1 MEGTFFASHGWML
14 TPRLPAA
21 SRMLRGL
28 CLGLALGALGHGS
41 PAGHR
46 RLQEE
51 EIPEF
56 DFDFGP
62 ADRYRQ
68 GVWEIVTGY
77 FYIKGSFLLNAIG
90 DIAYAAREMLAG
102 VCDTNLPTN
111 VIARQDILTLNQ
123 PVFGLNMSFQILAPL
138 GWAHFCAATLSF
150 VGYGPS
156 EGPFDEFEAPPIRPL
171 VQAALA
177 QYTTLDLDQ
186 IDYWAIEV
194 GNVGCR
200 EALVSYGTED
210 APPLLL
216 ERSTMPA
223 RWQGRD
229 EPSPCGGAL
238 SVKWTPSSEVKYPWE
253 DKPCLAAPTPCI
265 CASIRTCR
273 YLPHPS
279 GGKRCM
285 QGWETENDFT
295 RVDCEDCP
303 YQADCPPTCKDAYT
317 PCMCVW
323 WNCTWDVGRS
333 VCETPVAEAAPLSCL
348 LCARQPH
355 CEGLDIEEV
364 QPPAWSL
371 IGDDDV
377 GWFINVTFN
386 RPIMFGPLMQSTEQA
401 IHMSCQSDAEAGLV
415 PPVFIRFDLAAAD
428 VTIPQDTLFLDARKV
443 PNPLRLRYCELKILE
458 GALVDE
464 NWIPMAD
471 SWSSP
476 IYLLGDMVAPTL
488 QTWVPENSAQ
498 NIPLDA
504 QVELKFSET
513 VDLGLL
519 NRTVSLLALGSYGT
533 EGPADE
539 LVASFPAA
547 SPRLRFD
554 AVSLKVN
561 LGGLL
566 KHDAMYSLGL
576 DPDLVQDKAGNS
588 FEGLP
593 IGIYAFRTAPASY
606 DHSGILS
613 SSPVAGVVTLISLL
627 VLFASATA
635 LGLLAWTRSRR
646 ARSGPNKVAPEA
658 EAECQDLS
666 EGHGEED
673 MQDLPAFNGV
683 DTFRDIIE
691 DLRSVHMCTNEKAKQ
706 EDVQAVT
713 FQPQPDDSY
722 YETFHTDE
730 LAGDSTVLEPDLT
743 IVHKARPVSASIQ
756 RRGPEEPFEEE
767 EEPTNAL
774 EVYEYYAFPP
784 PWSAEDLACPPSRPR
799 PVAPPSEPQLLEL
812 RALEDLSPTNSQVPA
827 IRDDPDAVRMDSTS
841 PSMRTTAAPTRR
853 QGKISRM
860 RPASA
865 HQASKAA
872 IKSLHDSLRSARP
885 KPRLRRPQ
893 SAPSQRVQEKLMQSG
908 AIVFRESDKRLPSYS
923 AGNLDAEIRSR
934 PASAA
939 RSRPQSAAQS
949 RLAIG
954 DGGPDPVSPLSR
966 TLKRA
971 SSHQSFALARPSSAV
986 SLGTSL
992 GRLADGDA
1000 QPLPW
1005 DEVASTP
1012 DMVLETAPDGRE
1024 RLRLLGRDEEMPP
1037 LRIIHDHTPSFKP
1050 PLSQLS
1056 ARARSEDENAALQL
1070 GQSASS
1076 PSADARAEEAAGGTT
1091 DPYKDPPPELE
1102 AERPSESEESESEES
1117 QELIRGIGMPW
1128 AWQDGSFLK
1137 HQEQLFKDPNKERI
1151 FQVPKHGK
1159 SGEAPGS
1166 PLARRHRA
1174 LGIRSRSSLA
1184 EDLGS

>member
-415 PPVFIRFDLAAAD
+415 PPVFVRFDLAAAD
-428 VTIPQDTLFLDARKV
+428 VTILQDTLFLDARKV

-519 NRTVSLLALGSYGT
+519 NRTVSLLALGSYDT

-673 MQDLPAFNGV
+673 MRDLPAFNGV

-743 IVHKARPVSASIQ
+743 IVHKARPVSTSIQ

-872 IKSLHDSLRSARP
+872 IKSLHDSFRSARP

-954 DGGPDPVSPLSR
+954 DAGPDPVSPLSR

-1076 PSADARAEEAAGGTT
+1076 PSADARAEE
-1091 DPYKDPPPELE
+1091 DPPPELE

-1174 LGIRSRSSLA
+1174 PGIRSRSSLA

>member
-1 MEGTFFASHGWML
+1 
-14 TPRLPAA
+14 
-21 SRMLRGL
+21 
-28 CLGLALGALGHGS
+28 
-41 PAGHR
+41 
-46 RLQEE
+46 
-51 EIPEF
+51 
-56 DFDFGP
+56 
-62 ADRYRQ
+62 
-68 GVWEIVTGY
+68 
-77 FYIKGSFLLNAIG
+77 
-90 DIAYAAREMLAG
+90 
-102 VCDTNLPTN
+102 
-111 VIARQDILTLNQ
+111 
-123 PVFGLNMSFQILAPL
+123 
-138 GWAHFCAATLSF
+138 
-150 VGYGPS
+150 
-156 EGPFDEFEAPPIRPL
+156 
-171 VQAALA
+171 
-177 QYTTLDLDQ
+177 
-186 IDYWAIEV
+186 
-194 GNVGCR
+194 
-200 EALVSYGTED
+200 
-210 APPLLL
+210 
-216 ERSTMPA
+216 
-223 RWQGRD
+223 
-229 EPSPCGGAL
+229 
-238 SVKWTPSSEVKYPWE
+238 
-253 DKPCLAAPTPCI
+253 
-265 CASIRTCR
+265 
-273 YLPHPS
+273 
-279 GGKRCM
+279 M

-317 PCMCVW
+317 PCMCVL

-333 VCETPVAEAAPLSCL
+333 VCETPSAEAAPLSCL

-355 CEGLDIEEV
+355 CEGLEVEEV
-364 QPPAWSL
+364 DPPAWSL
-371 IGDDDV
+371 LGDDDV

-415 PPVFIRFDLAAAD
+415 PPVFVRFDLAAAD
-428 VTIPQDTLFLDARKV
+428 VTIRQDTLVLDARKV

-458 GALVDE
+458 GAVVDE

-471 SWSSP
+471 SWGSP

-504 QVELKFSET
+504 QIELRFSEI

-519 NRTVSLLALGSYGT
+519 NRTVSLLTLGSYGL

-539 LVASFPAA
+539 LVASFSAA
-547 SPRLRFD
+547 SSRLRFD

-561 LGGLL
+561 LAGLL

-606 DHSGILS
+606 DHSALLS
-613 SSPVAGVVTLISLL
+613 SSPVPGVVTLISLL
-627 VLFASATA
+627 VLVASATA
-635 LGLLAWTRSRR
+635 VALLAWTRSRR

-658 EAECQDLS
+658 EDECQDLS

-673 MQDLPAFNGV
+673 LQDLPAINGM
-683 DTFRDIIE
+683 DTFREIIE

-706 EDVQAVT
+706 EDVEAVT

-743 IVHKARPVSASIQ
+743 IVHKARPVSASSQ
-756 RRGPEEPFEEE
+756 RRGLEEPFEAEG
-767 EEPTNAL
+767 PTSSL

-799 PVAPPSEPQLLEL
+799 PVAPPSGPQLLEL
-812 RALEDLSPTNSQVPA
+812 RALEDLSPTNSQVLA
-827 IRDDPDAVRMDSTS
+827 ISDDPDAVRVDTTS
-841 PSMRTTAAPTRR
+841 PSARAAAAPTRR

-885 KPRLRRPQ
+885 KPRPRRPQ
-893 SAPSQRVQEKLMQSG
+893 SAPSQRVQEKLIQSG

-954 DGGPDPVSPLSR
+954 DGRPDPVSPLSR

-971 SSHQSFALARPSSAV
+971 SSHQTFAGTRPSSAV

-992 GRLADGDA
+992 GRLADV
-1000 QPLPW
+1000 QPPSW
-1005 DEVASTP
+1005 GEVPSTP
-1012 DMVLETAPDGRE
+1012 DMVLETTPDGRE

-1050 PLSQLS
+1050 PLSPLS
-1056 ARARSEDENAALQL
+1056 VPARSEDEDAALQL
-1070 GQSASS
+1070 GQSEPS
-1076 PSADARAEEAAGGTT
+1076 PSADARAEEASGTA
-1091 DPYKDPPPELE
+1091 DLGKDSEQE
-1102 AERPSESEESESEES
+1102 AERPSESEESDRSEES
-1117 QELIRGIGMPW
+1117 QEMIRGIGMPW

-1151 FQVPKHGK
+1151 FQAPKHGK

-1184 EDLGS
+1184 EDFGS